1 MRERSRGCNRLASG
15 MSFATKGSA
24 GIPHG
29 RHRLAKRIAIVQSNY
44 IPWKGYFD
52 LIASVDEFILYDD
65 VQYTRRDWRNRNLIK
80 TPTGLTW
87 LTVPV
92 DVKGKYDQTIRE
104 ARIAGRWADKHWTT
118 LTHNYGRAACFAEI
132 AALLEPL
139 YLDRDYD
146 LLSDL
151 NETFIAAI
159 CGYLGIGTR
168 LSRSSGYELAGD
180 KSERLASL
188 CEQAGAS
195 VYISGPAAKT
205 YLDET
210 LFSDRGIAVEWFDY
224 SDYPAYPQLW
234 GAFEHGVSVLD
245 LMFNCGADSTRYMR
259 FAGR

>member
-104 ARIAGRWADKHWTT
+104 ARIAGGWADKHWTT

-159 CGYLGIGTR
+159 CSYLGIGTR
-168 LSRSSGYELAGD
+168 LSRSSVYELAGD

-210 LFSDRGIAVEWFDY
+210 LFSDRGIAVEWFD
-224 SDYPAYPQLW
+224 
-234 GAFEHGVSVLD
+234 
-245 LMFNCGADSTRYMR
+245 
-259 FAGR
+259 